1 MADKI
6 REKAIK
12 LTRALLAVGAVYFHV
27 TVTKLGAREGVN
39 GVAQGEKMQGMVKV
53 CLCCCMEFSETPLS
67 LRQIASR
74 KKGKSRI
81 VELNRLVQVAHQ

>member
-12 LTRALLAVGAVYFHV
+12 LTRALLAVGAVYFHG
-27 TVTKLGAREGVN
+27 TVTKLGAREGAN

-53 CLCCCMEFSETPLS
+53 CLVKS
-67 LRQIASR
+67 LRE
-74 KKGKSRI
+74 KKRRAGSSS
-81 VELNRLVQVAHQ
+81 